1 MTLIR
6 SELIGFGH
14 YLPAKVLTND
24 DMAKM
29 VETNDEWISTRTG
42 IKSRHV
48 AAENEFTS
56 DISLIAARNALKS
69 ANISAEDLVSSEP
82 NPAALPPIFLPPARD
97 LFMP

>member
-24 DMAKM
+24 DMAQM
-29 VETNDEWISTRTG
+29 VDTNDEWISTRTG

-56 DISLIAARNALKS
+56 DISLVAARNALKS
-69 ANISAEDLVSSEP
+69 AGIQA
-82 NPAALPPIFLPPARD
+82 
-97 LFMP
+97 

>member
-29 VETNDEWISTRTG
+29 VETNDEWIST
-42 IKSRHV
+42 V
-48 AAENEFTS
+48 P
-56 DISLIAARNALKS
+56 AL
-69 ANISAEDLVSSEP
+69 
-82 NPAALPPIFLPPARD
+82 NPAMWLLKMNLLQIFL
-97 LFMP
+97 